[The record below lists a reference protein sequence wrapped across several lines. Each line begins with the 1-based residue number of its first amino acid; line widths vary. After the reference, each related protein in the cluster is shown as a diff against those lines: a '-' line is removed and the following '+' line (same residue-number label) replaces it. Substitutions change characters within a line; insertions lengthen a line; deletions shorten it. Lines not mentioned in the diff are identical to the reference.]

1 MPRVARVGATQLMLL
16 VDGAIAAVLVRG
28 DPRWLARQRRRRVFC
43 SSPQGVPQAQATHP
57 SVITSAIDVVD
68 GSSTGA

>member
-28 DPRWLARQRRRRVFC
+28 DPKWLARQRVFC
-43 SSPQGVPQAQATHP
+43 SSPQGVQQTQATHP
-57 SVITSAIDVVD
+57 SVITSAV
-68 GSSTGA
+68 GTN